1 MIRYTSSIQN
11 VTVDQLSGF
20 FVGWPDPPT
29 PDEHLELL
37 HSSYRVVLAR
47 IDGGRVIGYATAISD
62 GVLNAHIP
70 LLEVLP
76 EFQRLGVGTE
86 LMRQMLVHLNSFYAI
101 DLICDSVHKTFYERL
116 DFAEAT
122 GMIIRRTR

>member
-1 MIRYTSSIQN
+1 VIRYTSSIQN